1 MEILEVQENKT
12 HITSL
17 ELTEQINFF
26 RKQFEDKSELT
37 HSKLLRTIRDEFDEE
52 IAEAK
57 IGLGSYLDKQ
67 QQERP
72 MFQLTL
78 SQAKQVLVRE
88 SKHVRKAVI
97 KYLEELEQRVQVRI
111 PRTTEETLELMF
123 TYSKEIKQEVD
134 NVKQRVTAIES
145 ETLINNS
152 DLNRINNLKKSKI
165 KNILSLYQI
174 DYESDKGKEVKNA
187 IYSDIN
193 YGLKR
198 YCNAPNINR
207 IRQKDFYKAIEY
219 LNAWQPNTNTMM
231 LIKSSMI
238 KPSVPQNVSK
248 QSNTRPFVL
257 SMKIEN

>member
-1 MEILEVQENKT
+1 MQLLKQENKT

-26 RKQFEDKSELT
+26 RKQFEDKSELK
-37 HSKLLRTIRDEFDEE
+37 HFNLLNVIRDEFEEE
-52 IAEAK
+52 IGLLK
-57 IGLGSYLDKQ
+57 IQESSYTNSQNKKQ
-67 QQERP
+67 P

-111 PRTTEETLELMF
+111 PQTTEETLELMF

-134 NVKQRVTAIES
+134 KVKQRVDAFES
-145 ETLINNS
+145 ETMINNS
-152 DLNRINNLKKSKI
+152 DLTHIQSLKRNKVG
-165 KNILSLYQI
+165 NILSLYSV
-174 DYESDKGKEVKNA
+174 DANTDKGKEVKNA
-187 IYSDIN
+187 LYKDIN
-193 YGLKR
+193 GGLKY

-231 LIKSSMI
+231 LIKSSMNN
-238 KPSVPQNVSK
+238 PSVPQNVSK